1 MIRLVHTADIHLDR
15 CYSSARFPAAFANRR
30 RQSLRDTFLRIV
42 ARAGE
47 WPADALLIAGD
58 LFEYDRVSRDTI
70 AMVRQ
75 AFESV
80 PHVPVFIA
88 PGNHDPYV
96 ADSPYASQRWPDNVF
111 FFSAPAWSARALDRI
126 PLTVHGFGFD
136 GPDISI
142 NPFGSLQI
150 PNDGRVH
157 VAVAHGSETGSLPPD
172 KRAYAPFNADSAAP
186 RGLRY
191 LALGHYHGAKR
202 VPVKGETWVQ
212 YSGSPEGHG
221 FGETGT
227 RVYVEIEIDGEELR
241 VREVPSSKAIF
252 DVYTIDCSEMESSQQ
267 IVEKIR
273 ALPCVRDMTRIA
285 RVLLKGHAPYE
296 LRLELQAVHDA
307 VRADFD
313 YVELVDDLDMRENFD
328 ELALEQTSLGA
339 FVCELAAQL
348 RDTTDPRRRSMLER
362 AREIGIA
369 AYRGRMVP
377 LRGADRE

>member
-70 AMVRQ
+70 TMVRQ
-75 AFESV
+75 AFESI

-111 FFSAPAWSARALDRI
+111 FFSAPTWTARALDRI

-136 GPDISI
+136 GPDIST
-142 NPFGSLQI
+142 NPFGSLHI

-172 KRAYAPFNADSAAP
+172 KRAYAPFIAESAAP
-186 RGLRY
+186 AGLRY
-191 LALGHYHGAKR
+191 LALGHYHGAKQ
-202 VPVKGETWVQ
+202 VPVRGETWVQ

-221 FGETGT
+221 FGETGMH
-227 RVYVEIEIDGEELR
+227 VYIEVEIDGEELR
-241 VREVPSSKAIF
+241 VREVPSSNAIF
-252 DVYTIDCSEMESSQQ
+252 GVHTIDCSELESSQQ
-267 IVEKIR
+267 IVEAIR
-273 ALPCVRDMTRIA
+273 ALPCERDMARIA
-285 RVLLKGHAPYE
+285 RVILKGQAPYE
-296 LRLELQAVHDA
+296 LRVELQAVYDA
-307 VRADFD
+307 VRVDFD
-313 YVELVDDLDMRENFD
+313 YIELVDELDMREDFD
-328 ELALEQTSLGA
+328 ELALGQTSLGV
-339 FVCELAAQL
+339 FVRELVAQL
-348 RDTTDPRRRSMLER
+348 RDTTDARRRSMLER

-369 AYRGRMVP
+369 AYRGHMAP
-377 LRGADRE
+377 LRGAGEE